1 MPVGDKMR
9 SRYGSIIGIVL
20 ATVLIGA
27 GIVAADGNNTTG
39 TPADQYAWLWAI
51 IGGLLQ
57 LCIGIGLA
65 IVAIYLGLNV
75 LSRLI
80 PRIKIWDEI
89 RKGNYAV
96 GVVCAGVVI
105 AYTQVITSGIRGMTT
120 AITTNPSLLGFVA
133 ALISVLIGIL
143 LASLGVTLAFKA
155 LDKLTKDID
164 ETDELQKKNLAVGI
178 LIAGI
183 LYGVSSMIA
192 AAVSGIGGAIAAA
205 MGAGNI
211 PL

>member
-1 MPVGDKMR
+1 MNLKHVR
-9 SRYGSIIGIVL
+9 LFGIVL
-20 ATVLIGA
+20 CTILIGA
-27 GIVAADGNNTTG
+27 GIAVADSNTTATAG
-39 TPADQYAWLWAI
+39 GQYGWVWAI
-51 IGGLLQ
+51 VGGLLQ
-57 LCIGIGLA
+57 LIIGIGLA
-65 IVAIYLGLNV
+65 ITAIYLGLNV
-75 LSRLI
+75 LSRLMPEI
-80 PRIKIWDEI
+80 NLWKEIKN
-89 RKGNYAV
+89 GNYAV
-96 GVVCAGVVI
+96 GVVAAGVVI
-105 AYTQVITSGIRGMTT
+105 AYTNVITSGIRGMTT

-133 ALISVLIGIL
+133 ALISVAIGIL
-143 LASLGVTLAFKA
+143 LASLGVTLAFMA

-164 ETDELQKKNLAVGI
+164 EKKELQSKNLAVGI

>member
-1 MPVGDKMR
+1 MKGK
-9 SRYGSIIGIVL
+9 YGLLYLVL
-20 ATVLIGA
+20 GTILLGA
-27 GIVAADGNNTTG
+27 GIASAQNNTAETTNYG
-39 TPADQYAWLWAI
+39 WIWAV
-51 IGGLLQ
+51 IGGLVQ
-57 LCIGIGLA
+57 LFIGIGLA
-65 IVAIYLGLNV
+65 IAAIYLGLNV
-75 LSRLI
+75 LSKLI
-80 PRIKIWDEI
+80 PKINIWQEM
-89 RKGNYAV
+89 KNGNYAV
-96 GVVCAGVVI
+96 GIVCAGVVI

-120 AITTNPSLLGFVA
+120 AITTNPSLLGFIA
-133 ALISVLIGIL
+133 ALISVIIGIL

-164 ETDELQKKNLAVGI
+164 ETEELNKKNLAVGI

-211 PL
+211 QL